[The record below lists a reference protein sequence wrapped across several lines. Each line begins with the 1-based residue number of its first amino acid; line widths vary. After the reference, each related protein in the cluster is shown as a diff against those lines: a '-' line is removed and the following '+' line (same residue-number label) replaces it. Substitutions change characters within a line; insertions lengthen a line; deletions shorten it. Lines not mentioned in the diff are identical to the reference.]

1 MNEQDSIPLG
11 WVITTIEELCHLING
26 RAFKPEEWKKSGLP
40 IVRIQNLNDLTV
52 GFNYCDKP
60 VEEKFYI
67 NTGELLFAWSGTPGT
82 SFGCHIWTG
91 GRAVLNQHIFR
102 VLIDETKINKRFFQL
117 AINQVLDILID
128 KAHGGVGLRHVTKGK
143 FEETEVFLPPLNEQR
158 RIVAKIDALF
168 ARSRRAREYLAAI
181 PPLLEK
187 FRQSVLAAAFRGD
200 LTKEWREKN
209 KTVEP
214 ASVLLERIRA
224 ERRNRWEETELT
236 KMRAKGR
243 EPLTNDWKA
252 KYVEPEPVDTSDL
265 PELPDG
271 WEWASLLECS
281 KRITDG
287 THQPPKFTE
296 DGIPFVFVQHIVNGE
311 ISFEGTKFISKETYE
326 VLNSRCPVE
335 VGDILYS
342 AVGSYGVAVPVLIDK
357 PFSFQRHIAHIKP
370 IQLLNHSYLTNCL
383 NSSVCLEQADKA
395 ARGIA
400 QKTVTLGDL
409 SRYVIPIAPLLEQK
423 IITEII
429 KKYFFTINKLEIFL
443 ENSLERVQQ
452 LNQSILAKAFR
463 GELVPQDPNDEP
475 ASVLLERIRAER
487 AASETAKL
495 NSKQTKINKGK
506 EEKMHKGRVRSQ
518 ESEQANITTNAAND
532 EENGRAM
539 VQRSLFE

>member
-1 MNEQDSIPLG
+1 VSNDSNIYPQNRLSVYLEDLFEWSNG
-11 WVITTIEELCHLING
+11 KNLTQKQMEAGSYSVYGGNGLSGTHNKWLCEKEAIVIGRVGANCGNVHLAPSKSWITDNAIYSSWYTKNINLS
-26 RAFKPEEWKKSGLP
+26 FFTLLLSSL
-40 IVRIQNLNDLTV
+40 NLNELAGGSGQPYV
-52 GFNYCDKP
+52 SQSVLN
-60 VEEKFYI
+60 
-67 NTGELLFAWSGTPGT
+67 ELLVW
-82 SFGCHIWTG
+82 
-91 GRAVLNQHIFR
+91 
-102 VLIDETKINKRFFQL
+102 
-117 AINQVLDILID
+117 
-128 KAHGGVGLRHVTKGK
+128 
-143 FEETEVFLPPLNEQR
+143 LPPLPEQK

-214 ASVLLERIRA
+214 ASLLLERIRA

-506 EEKMHKGRVRSQ
+506 EEKMHTGRVRSQ
-518 ESEQANITTNAAND
+518 ENEQANTTTNPAND
-532 EENGRAM
+532 EESGRVM